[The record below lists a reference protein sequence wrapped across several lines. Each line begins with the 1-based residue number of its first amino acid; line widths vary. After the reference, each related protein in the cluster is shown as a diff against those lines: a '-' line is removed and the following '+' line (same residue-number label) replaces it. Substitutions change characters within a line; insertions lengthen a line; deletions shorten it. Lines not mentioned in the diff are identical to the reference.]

1 MDFVF
6 LPVHLNHFVLLLQ
19 DSKSDILLSLR
30 FFLAGIKGGGALN
43 GLGGDDL

>member
-6 LPVHLNHFVLLLQ
+6 LPVQSNQFVSLLQ
-19 DSKSDILLSLR
+19 DPKSDILLSLG